1 MLKSR
6 LMMSFISWLTRLRL
20 PLMNMKKLLLLQ
32 KELKG
37 LAAILKKVPMR
48 RSPIELTS
56 HQRATNEIV
65 AYSDLPLEETGSQT
79 CHELFVF
86 IV

>member
-1 MLKSR
+1 MLTWVAMADKTTPPTHEHEEETPPAAKR
-6 LMMSFISWLTRLRL
+6 A
-20 PLMNMKKLLLLQ
+20 
-32 KELKG
+32 KG

-48 RSPIELTS
+48 SPIELTS
-56 HQRATNEIV
+56 HQRATKEIV
-65 AYSDLPLEETGSQT
+65 AYSDLPLEETGSQA